1 MNVGVIGA
9 GGMGDR
15 HARNLHDKV
24 VGAQVAG
31 VFDVDLA
38 RMERVARYCGSARTY
53 RDAYELIEDERIG
66 AVLVASPDETHVD
79 FVLAC
84 LREGKPV
91 LCEKPLSNTA
101 TEARRVVE
109 AEESLGRKLISL
121 GFMRRFDPEHLGLH
135 ETVRSGA
142 IGRPVMFKGVHR
154 NANVRPGFPAEAV
167 VSQAAI
173 HEIDATRWLL
183 AREILEVYVRGV
195 QVDDS
200 LDADVLDLLS
210 LHFTVDG
217 GCLASAEVYLSAG
230 YGYEVSA
237 EVIGD
242 KGTAKTHQPDRVVV
256 RADGARALPVA
267 ADWLVRFQEAYVAQ
281 LENWVQSLSGG
292 SFAGADAWDGY
303 VSLLVSDAC
312 LLSLNTGRPEVVGIP
327 ERPSL
332 YQRSP

>member
-9 GGMGDR
+9 GGMGGR
-15 HARNLHDKV
+15 HAHNLHGKV
-24 VGAQVAG
+24 VGAKVSG

-38 RMERVARYCGSARTY
+38 RMEQVARDCGSARTY
-53 RDAYELIEDERIG
+53 RDAHELIEDERIE
-66 AVLVASPDETHVD
+66 AVLVASPDETHVE

-109 AEESLGRKLISL
+109 AEASLGRKLVSL
-121 GFMRRFDPEHLGLH
+121 GFMRRFDPEHLALY
-135 ETVRSGA
+135 EAVRSGVV
-142 IGRPVMFKGVHR
+142 GRPVMFKGVHR

-183 AREILEVYVRGV
+183 GREILEVYVRGV

-200 LDADVLDLLS
+200 LEAAVLDLLS
-210 LHFTVDG
+210 LHFALDG
-217 GCLASAEVYLSAG
+217 DGLASAEVFLSAG

-242 KGTAKTHQPDRVVV
+242 KGTAITHQPDRVVV
-256 RADGARALPVA
+256 RADGARARPVP

-281 LENWVQSLSGG
+281 LEKWVQSLSGG
-292 SFAGADAWDGY
+292 YFAGADAWDGY

-312 LLSLNTGRPEVVGIP
+312 LLSLESGRPEPVIIP
-327 ERPSL
+327 ERPAL
-332 YQRSP
+332 YQKAP